1 MKTQKLTAI
10 TCIVLGIACI
20 ALAIGLANYNPIPPV
35 EVEYGELMAQT
46 NSIATFFNEDRGF
59 FTIAVGEL
67 LELYEDY
74 VIVFDTCGTAD
85 RTDDEIL
92 SVSKLIK

>member
-1 MKTQKLTAI
+1 MKNTI
-10 TCIVLGIACI
+10 CEGIAI
-20 ALAIGLANYNPIPPV
+20 FLAVAMGIFFGWVLFGSNTPPV

-74 VIVFDTCGTAD
+74 VIVYDTCGTAD
-85 RTDDEIL
+85 RTDDIIL
-92 SVSKLIK
+92 SISKEVG

>member
-1 MKTQKLTAI
+1 MKNTICQ
-10 TCIVLGIACI
+10 GIAI
-20 ALAIGLANYNPIPPV
+20 FLAMAIGILFGGVLFGSNIPPTRI
-35 EVEYGELMAQT
+35 EYGELMAQT

-59 FTIAVGEL
+59 FTVEVGEL

-85 RTDDEIL
+85 RTDDVVL
-92 SVSKLIK
+92 SISKEVG